1 MADPT
6 SHSSIAVLGPG
17 GVGGFIAAALARA
30 GEPVTL
36 VAREP
41 GAAVIAEHGLR
52 VRSRLLGDFVTQPRV
67 VTELTKPVGGL
78 LIATKAVGLAEAL
91 ERITASP
98 ELVVPLLNGLE
109 HLALLRARF
118 GPDVVAAAV
127 VRVDSDR
134 PAAGEIVQGS
144 PGCRIDIAGDRAR
157 IAALAAALGRA
168 GVEVRTGDSEPTV
181 MWSKLARLCPLALTT
196 SATMQPIGQ
205 IRSDPR
211 WRSALEG
218 AINETI
224 AVGQAEGAI
233 LDPAGP
239 LAELDAA
246 HPDLGSSMQRD
257 IAAGRAPE
265 LDAIAGAVLR
275 AGERHALRCPTI
287 GWLADR
293 VASRAGIPWLT

>member
-6 SHSSIAVLGPG
+6 SPPVIAVLGPG
-17 GVGGFIAAALARA
+17 GVGGFLAAALARA

-36 VAREP
+36 VARESS
-41 GAAVIAEHGLR
+41 AAIIDEGGLR
-52 VRSRLLGDFVTQPRV
+52 VRSRLLGDFVAHPRA
-67 VTELTKPVGGL
+67 VTELSEPVDAL
-78 LIATKAVGLAEAL
+78 LIATKAVGLTEAL
-91 ERITASP
+91 ARIAAP
-98 ELVVPLLNGLE
+98 PGLVVPLLNGLE
-109 HLALLRARF
+109 HLEPLRVRF
-118 GPDVVAAAV
+118 GADTVAAAV

-134 PAAGEIVQGS
+134 PQVGAIVQGS
-144 PGCRIDIAGDRAR
+144 PGCRIDIAGDDER
-157 IAALAAALGRA
+157 IAAVAAGLQRA

-196 SATMQPIGQ
+196 SATMAPIGQ

-218 AINETI
+218 AINETV
-224 AVGQAEGAI
+224 AVGQAEGAT
-233 LDPAGP
+233 LDPAAT

-265 LDAIAGAVLR
+265 LDAIAGAVVR

-287 GWLADR
+287 GWLAGR
-293 VASRAGIPWLT
+293 VAGRAGIPWLT